1 MNWIIFVSS
10 FSNTIPDMS
19 VHVGEDVRVSVV
31 SYILTRT
38 HKLDKWIKHQLVS
51 TLGSSNSQKK

>member
-1 MNWIIFVSS
+1 MYWIILSSS

-19 VHVGEDVRVSVV
+19 VHVGEDMCMWVI

-38 HKLDKWIKHQLVS
+38 HKLDKWMKHTAGFGPVTPQ
-51 TLGSSNSQKK
+51 